1 VEDLLPPFSVLTTD
15 EEREKKAESQNPG
28 TLYVIANP
36 RSFESLPE
44 YRNETT
50 SDIDQAHEPSFNEVR
65 WDDDYATESAMSR
78 QEHLESTEDP
88 NTVIL
93 RRFEDPHRRAQR
105 RPSRTPSEN
114 PGTPIEA
121 SISIV
126 PPSAI
131 LTSSS
136 GVESRDMSMLEI
148 ARQGGKDA
156 ALLQHYRT
164 VISQGLRL
172 ADNMGRNEDIFET
185 HARVYPP
192 LFHALMALSALS
204 ISQKNGGNSAD
215 SLEHYQKV
223 IPALKEMVQN
233 SSDSYSDG
241 ALFTHYILLVYE
253 VRVEFF
259 FLHICNTGI
268 STNIDVCALL
278 KSHLQ
283 NAHRITSMS
292 GL

>member
-1 VEDLLPPFSVLTTD
+1 LEETKTPANLLANARSQHLRQQVSVEDLLPPFSALTTD
-15 EEREKKAESQNPG
+15 EEREKKAESRNPG

-44 YRNETT
+44 YRNENTFDT
-50 SDIDQAHEPSFNEVR
+50 DQTHGPSFSEVR
-65 WDDDYATESAMSR
+65 WDETYGAESAMIR
-78 QEHLESTEDP
+78 KEHLESTEDP

-93 RRFEDPHRRAQR
+93 TRFEDPHRRVQR

-114 PGTPIEA
+114 PGTPTEA

-131 LTSSS
+131 LTSS
-136 GVESRDMSMLEI
+136 GPESRDASMLEV

-164 VISQGLRL
+164 AISQGLRL
-172 ADNMGRNEDIFET
+172 ADKMGRNEDIFET

-253 VRVEFF
+253 VCNTSTL
-259 FLHICNTGI
+259 LHIC
-268 STNIDVCALL
+268 
-278 KSHLQ
+278 
-283 NAHRITSMS
+283 ITEFSIK
-292 GL
+292 